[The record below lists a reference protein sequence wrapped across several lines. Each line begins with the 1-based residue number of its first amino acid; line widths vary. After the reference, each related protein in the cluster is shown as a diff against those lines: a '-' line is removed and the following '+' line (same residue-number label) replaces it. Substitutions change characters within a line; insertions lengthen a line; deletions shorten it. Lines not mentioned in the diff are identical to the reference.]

1 MRVAFFNFSYLF
13 IIYISMTNVLM
24 NIIWL
29 VPFYACG
36 YSRNSASTVACWISM
51 RTNHFYS
58 WVDDLPLFIHLRIIT
73 KWKGY
78 GVTLK
83 DDFFWLSNL
92 SLNMRGL
99 VACFC
104 HWFKVHGELKWGC
117 QYNWQPS
124 LIKEVSTILRNMRLP
139 PFTAN
144 VPDKSNSNLALIK
157 LQLMFLIS
165 NCFERDLSL
174 ILSICNIT

>member
-1 MRVAFFNFSYLF
+1 MSSTPCSGWCLWSWWIAIIWASVVSRTVDLWVQMRVAFFNFSYLF

-99 VACFC
+99 VAC
-104 HWFKVHGELKWGC
+104 
-117 QYNWQPS
+117 
-124 LIKEVSTILRNMRLP
+124 
-139 PFTAN
+139 
-144 VPDKSNSNLALIK
+144 LALVQSAWWI
-157 LQLMFLIS
+157 
-165 NCFERDLSL
+165 EVRLSV
-174 ILSICNIT
+174 